1 MFFYQS
7 TLRRDVIPLL
17 QHFVHQKCSSY
28 KFQNFSVPQ
37 YIHGKVQP
45 EGESCSDLVNHA
57 TEGAEGGG
65 GGIIILEDLLVN
77 GYSLADTD
85 TMIITLDQMTVIA

>member
-1 MFFYQS
+1 M
-7 TLRRDVIPLL
+7 
-17 QHFVHQKCSSY
+17 
-28 KFQNFSVPQ
+28 PQ
-37 YIHGKVQP
+37 YIHGKVQT
-45 EGESCSDLVNHA
+45 ESESCSDLVNHA
-57 TEGAEGGG
+57 TEGEEGGG